1 MPVIKFLTSDDIIIE
16 TDDQIAQCSD
26 IIRPLLD
33 MCSTEEGDLP
43 KLKVS
48 AAILRK
54 VIEWAEHHK
63 YDPSGDAQCTTDPWD
78 TQFISVDQ
86 PTLFELIQAANYL
99 NIKGLLT
106 LTCKAVANMIT
117 GKTPEE
123 IRKLFEI
130 KTNSARAG
138 EYYD

>member
-26 IIRPLLD
+26 IIRPLLV
-33 MCSTEEGDLP
+33 CCTEEGDPP

-54 VIEWAEHHK
+54 VLEWAEHHK
-63 YDPSGDAQCTTDPWD
+63 YDPAGGTQCTNDAWD
-78 TQFISVDQ
+78 TQFVSVEQ
-86 PTLFELIQAANYL
+86 STLFELIQAANYL

-117 GKTPEE
+117 GKTPDE

-130 KTNSARAG
+130 KTNSAPAG